1 MTQKRPKSRLDK
13 TLPKVDAWAKDPWPP
28 SKRLENYLSGEID
41 NPGLAAIDLYKHGM
55 VQCCQALLDARK
67 GAIRNAILYMASG
80 FTRRA
85 VATAIEITELKGTG
99 RHIINRLDIV
109 TNLML
114 GAIAFGRPDVAKSL
128 YTEAVAGLQGGY
140 GPRDGHNPPIGT
152 TLRYAAF
159 GMTIISNWLGQPL
172 DLDRY
177 ALPRDPAWAPLVS
190 QWRDPDPNK
199 VLSALLSAC
208 DVHVDR
214 IAITYREH
222 NTVPEQ
228 FEFFTPLL
236 AVHPTEILAVL
247 RLRDL
252 LGLPN
257 PTQIDH
263 PLMQTPYA
271 QLTCTPAFLSSQGMR
286 DDLLESFLDTVRRRH
301 PDVIPDGL

>member
-1 MTQKRPKSRLDK
+1 M
-13 TLPKVDAWAKDPWPP
+13 LPQVEEWAKDPWPP
-28 SKRLENYLSGEID
+28 SNRLEKYEAGEID
-41 NPGLAAIDLYKHGM
+41 IPGLAAIDVYKHGM
-55 VQCCQALLDARK
+55 VLCSNALLDANR
-67 GAIRNAILYMASG
+67 GEMRNGILRMASG
-80 FTRRA
+80 FSR
-85 VATAIEITELKGTG
+85 K
-99 RHIINRLDIV
+99 
-109 TNLML
+109 
-114 GAIAFGRPDVAKSL
+114 AIAIAIKIRALKNTGGHIVNHLDDVAHLIFATIALGRPDAAKSL
-128 YTEAVAGLQGGY
+128 YAEAVAGLQGGY
-140 GPRDGHNPPIGT
+140 GLRDGHRPPIGT
-152 TLRYAAF
+152 TLRYGAF
-159 GMTIISNWLGQPL
+159 GMTIISKWLGQSL

-190 QWRDPDPNK
+190 QWREPDPNK
-199 VLSALLSAC
+199 VLSALLTAC

-222 NTVPEQ
+222 ETIAEQ

-271 QLTCTPAFLSSQGMR
+271 QITCTPAFLSSQCVR
-286 DDLLESFLDTVRRRH
+286 DDLLENFLDTVRRRH
-301 PDVIPDGL
+301 PQVIPDGL